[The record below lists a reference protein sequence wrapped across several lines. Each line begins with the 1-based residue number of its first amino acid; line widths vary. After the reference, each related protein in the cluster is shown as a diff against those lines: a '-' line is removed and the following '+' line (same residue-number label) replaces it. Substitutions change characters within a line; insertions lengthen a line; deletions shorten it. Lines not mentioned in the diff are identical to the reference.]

1 MALPQLRL
9 SFRSKLMA
17 ALLGTVAVLLAVT
30 LLVVRAETEGQIAM
44 VAADATER
52 SRSAFHEL
60 ESFRRRQLG
69 ELASGFIG
77 GRRTFAALEAA
88 MEGGDVE
95 ALMADA
101 AYELQYRG
109 FERSLVGFTDAG
121 GTPLLTLVDGVPVR
135 GAGGADAARLAPLAA
150 EILENGAPE
159 VFGYRVVQDQLYL
172 LQVYPVGLYGP
183 PIGTVAVG
191 VPVDDADAATLG
203 EIAGGE
209 VCLVA
214 GGRCVAGTP
223 RARADLAAVMEDL
236 SGRQGSVMR
245 EAAGQRWDVI
255 VERLVPAR
263 PSEGWRVIAVPLDP
277 VLAPFDR
284 IERALALAGIVALL
298 LAVLASALLSR
309 SLSRPLRALVAATGR
324 VADGDFETHVEVS
337 SGDELGRLASSFNEM
352 TRGLRLKEQYRGVL
366 DKVVSREIAEELLKG
381 EVLLGGE
388 NREVTTLFADIEGFT
403 PLSQGMPPQEVIALL
418 NETMEHLTAAVEAE
432 GGVVDKYVGDEV
444 MALFGAPLSHGDDAL
459 RAVRAA
465 LRMRA
470 AMARLNAERAE
481 RGQDTVHIAIGISTG
496 LVVAGNMGSAS
507 RLNYT
512 VVGEAVN
519 LAARLCQ
526 SAGGGE
532 ILISEATRER
542 VGDAVRAESLGERTL
557 KGLSPVR
564 LHRVI
569 GLSAEPRDG
578 GRRLTSGASASG
590 LALLIGAAA
599 RALAGAAAVALAG
612 AAPLA
617 AQQGEGGLPTL
628 RGLGL
633 SWMSASGAWQLDL
646 SGQLDVEAYAPGAEP
661 AWLIG
666 ETEPFLAGRA
676 RLFADLFAGERVYGL
691 LELRADRGEA
701 PAAVPLQARVEQAF
715 LRVTPLTRLPLA
727 VQVGKFVT
735 PFGAY
740 PQRHHTQA
748 DPFIRGPLP
757 YEWRTMVVPTIV
769 PPGTERFVTWKDE
782 PEVFRALGAP
792 PVWGVPYQWGAMLL
806 GWHGGIDVRA
816 AVISA
821 APSSEPE
828 AWGWDTERFRHPVW
842 AAGAGWHA
850 APELRIGA
858 SWVRGPYIDRIVENQ
873 LPGRW
878 ERHDYL
884 QEMWGLEGAWARGR
898 IIVRGEAIADRWEV
912 PNVSRDAWDIS
923 YYLEGE
929 VALAPGLHAAARWA
943 AIHFNELP
951 LEGGGKEPWDHAVQR
966 VQLGGGYRFLPNA
979 GLKAEVQLTRSGG
992 AADPRDP
999 LGALQAWW
1007 AF

>member
-1 MALPQLRL
+1 MRVPPLRL

-30 LLVVRAETEGQIAM
+30 LLVVRAETEGQVAM

-95 ALMADA
+95 ALVADA

-109 FERSLVGFTDAG
+109 FERSLVGFTDAR
-121 GTPLLTLVDGVPVR
+121 GTPLLTLVDGAPVR
-135 GAGGADAARLAPLAA
+135 GAGGVDAARLAPLAT
-150 EILENGAPE
+150 EILENDAPE

-214 GGRCVAGTP
+214 GGRCVAGTA
-223 RARADLAAVMEDL
+223 RARGDLAAVMEDL

-284 IERALALAGIVALL
+284 IERALGLAGIVALL
-298 LAVLASALLSR
+298 LAVLASVLLSR
-309 SLSRPLRALVAATGR
+309 SLSGPLRALVAATGR
-324 VADGDFETHVEVS
+324 VASGDFETHVDVS

-388 NREVTTLFADIEGFT
+388 SREVTTLFADIEDFT

-418 NETMEHLTAAVEAE
+418 NETMERLTAAVEAE

-481 RGQDTVHIAIGISTG
+481 RGQHAVHIAIGISTG

-526 SAGGGE
+526 SAEGGE
-532 ILISEATRER
+532 ILISDATRER
-542 VGDAVRAESLGERTL
+542 VGEAVRAESLGERAL

-569 GLSAEPRDG
+569 GLSAEPREG
-578 GRRLTSGASASG
+578 GRRHTSGAGASG

-599 RALAGAAAVALAG
+599 RALTAAALALAG

-617 AQQGEGGLPTL
+617 AQQADGGLPTL

-633 SWMSASGAWQLDL
+633 SWMSESGAWQLDL
-646 SGQLDVEAYAPGAEP
+646 SGRLDVEAYAPGAEP
-661 AWLIG
+661 AWLIP

-676 RLFADLFAGERVYGL
+676 RLFADLFAGDRVYGL

-715 LRVTPLTRLPLA
+715 LRVTPSTRLPLA
-727 VQVGKFVT
+727 VQAGKFVT

-740 PQRHHTQA
+740 PQRHHTHA

-757 YEWRTMVVPTIV
+757 YEWPTMVVPTIV
-769 PPGTERFVTWKDE
+769 PPGTERFVAWKDE
-782 PEVFRALGAP
+782 PAFFRPLGAP

-806 GWHGGIDVRA
+806 GWHAGVDVRA

-828 AWGWDTERFRHPVW
+828 AWGWDAERFRNPVW
-842 AAGAGWHA
+842 AAGAGWQV
-850 APELRIGA
+850 APELRVGG
-858 SWVRGPYIDRIVENQ
+858 SWVRGPYIDRILQNE
-873 LPGRW
+873 LPAGW

-884 QEMWGLEGAWARGR
+884 QEMWGLETAWARGR
-898 IIVRGEAIADRWEV
+898 LVVRGEAIADRWEV
-912 PNVSRDAWDIS
+912 PNVSGDAWDFS

-929 VALAPGLHAAARWA
+929 VSLTPGLHAAARLA

-951 LEGGGKEPWDHAVQR
+951 VEGGRKETWDHRVQR

-979 GLKAEVQLTRSGG
+979 GLKAEVQLTRSAGP
-992 AADPRDP
+992 ADPRDP